1 MSSLPKHVIRT
12 SSPWHSIMLIGVLCL
27 IIAALSYYS
36 WQLRTQQ
43 TIQSQLIET
52 AEYEQHRQ
60 SQQQANT
67 IGAQQQQL
75 SQTSANARQK
85 SQALVIQEATNE
97 QLEKQ
102 LTLLQNQVLELEEE
116 LSFYQTVTQ
125 GKKASGLQIHKFQL
139 FVDDDAPPNQF
150 RYRLILT
157 QGQRIESPLQGNA
170 ILQLPTNESN
180 VLPVI
185 LAETNFKLRYVQVI
199 EGYFTLTTD
208 TSPEKVVIVL
218 SQEGEPN
225 RLQSFE
231 WKLTESLAEN

>member
-1 MSSLPKHVIRT
+1 M
-12 SSPWHSIMLIGVLCL
+12 
-27 IIAALSYYS
+27 A
-36 WQLRTQQ
+36 
-43 TIQSQLIET
+43 
-52 AEYEQHRQ
+52 
-60 SQQQANT
+60 
-67 IGAQQQQL
+67 
-75 SQTSANARQK
+75 
-85 SQALVIQEATNE
+85 
-97 QLEKQ
+97 
-102 LTLLQNQVLELEEE
+102 
-116 LSFYQTVTQ
+116 
-125 GKKASGLQIHKFQL
+125 
-139 FVDDDAPPNQF
+139 NQF

-170 ILQLPTNESN
+170 ILQLPANESN

-208 TSPEKVVIVL
+208 VNPEKVVVVL